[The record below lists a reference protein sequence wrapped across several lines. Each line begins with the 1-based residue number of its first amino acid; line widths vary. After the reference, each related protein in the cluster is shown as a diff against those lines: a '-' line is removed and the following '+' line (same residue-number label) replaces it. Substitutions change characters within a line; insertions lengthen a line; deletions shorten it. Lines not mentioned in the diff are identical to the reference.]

1 MGGLQLHRTFASRIF
16 SGKIFS
22 GTTPSSAS
30 TFRSGHRMAI
40 MLLLTSLVWAI
51 PATAYGQNP
60 PSIPASSVSNPT
72 VTTSTP
78 SAPVVSDAAAH
89 HEHVALMHL
98 MDAIEPYHPKTDLRG
113 TAVLAGSTTMQSMA
127 RAWSE
132 RFRKFHPEVTFTR
145 GKDGTSA
152 AIQEIAENPNV
163 IAGASRPLTPEELE
177 GLKGSHCKDPLAVIV
192 ALDPLALYVH
202 RSNPIAS
209 VTPEQLESILRAP
222 STKAPNAVRWGDL
235 GLTGDWANQPIRI
248 HSRNDMS
255 GTTGFIKHWIVRGE
269 ELARSAEVHET
280 NESVAAA
287 IAKDPLGAGM
297 FGFGEANESLRG
309 VPLVI
314 QGVVVEPSE
323 QNFLSGKYSL
333 VRPLILVIDK
343 AAMQS
348 DGGLRESMLRYVL
361 SRDGQMEAVR
371 AGFFPIDP
379 AFIRKQ
385 LDMISGPQLR

>member
-1 MGGLQLHRTFASRIF
+1 MGGLQSQRVFLERMVF
-16 SGKIFS
+16 GKK
-22 GTTPSSAS
+22 PSSACGSRSRLRVPTVLVIS
-30 TFRSGHRMAI
+30 TLGWAI
-40 MLLLTSLVWAI
+40 CNSAYGQSPASI
-51 PATAYGQNP
+51 PATTA
-60 PSIPASSVSNPT
+60 SNPT
-72 VTTSTP
+72 VTTSVP
-78 SAPVVSDAAAH
+78 NAPAVSDAAAH
-89 HEHVALMHL
+89 QEHVALMHL
-98 MDAIEPYHPKTDLRG
+98 MDAIEPYHPKPELRG

-132 RFRKFHPEVTFTR
+132 RFRKFHPDVTFTR

-163 IAGASRPLTPEELE
+163 IAGASRPLTTEELN
-177 GLKGSHCKDPLAVIV
+177 GLKGSHCKEPLAVIV

-202 RSNPIAS
+202 RSNPITS

-222 STKAPNAVRWGDL
+222 STKAPSAVRWGDL

-280 NESVAAA
+280 NESVATF
-287 IAKDPLGAGM
+287 IGKDPMGVGIL
-297 FGFGEANESLRG
+297 GFGEANDSIRG

-314 QGVVVEPSE
+314 QGVAVEPSE
-323 QNFLSGKYSL
+323 QNFLAGKYSL

-348 DGGLRESMLRYVL
+348 DGGLRESVLRYVL

>member
-1 MGGLQLHRTFASRIF
+1 MGGLQSQRVSLDRLDKIVNRKTPQFRAASRIGPCMLAMWVLSF
-16 SGKIFS
+16 LGWAV
-22 GTTPSSAS
+22 SAS
-30 TFRSGHRMAI
+30 
-40 MLLLTSLVWAI
+40 
-51 PATAYGQNP
+51 AYGQNP
-60 PSIPASSVSNPT
+60 PSIPATSVSNPT
-72 VTTSTP
+72 VTTTTP
-78 SAPVVSDAAAH
+78 NAPAVSDGAAH
-89 HEHVALMHL
+89 QEHVALMHL
-98 MDAIEPYHPKTDLRG
+98 MDAIEPYHPKAELRG

-163 IAGASRPLTPEELE
+163 IAGASRPLTTEELN
-177 GLKGSHCKDPLAVIV
+177 GLKGSHCKEPLAVIV

-202 RSNPIAS
+202 RSNPLTS

-222 STKAPNAVRWGDL
+222 SAKVPNAVRWGDL
-235 GLTGDWANQPIRI
+235 GLTGDWANQSIRI
-248 HSRNDMS
+248 HSRNDLS
-255 GTTGFIKHWIVRGE
+255 GTTGFIQHWIVRGQ

-287 IAKDPLGAGM
+287 IGKDPMGVGM
-297 FGFGEANESLRG
+297 LGFGEDNESIRG

-314 QGVVVEPSE
+314 QGVAVEPSE
-323 QNFLSGKYSL
+323 QNFLAGKYSL

-343 AAMQS
+343 AAMES
-348 DGGLRESMLRYVL
+348 DGGLRESVLRYVL

>member
-1 MGGLQLHRTFASRIF
+1 MGGLQSQRVFLDRIVFGKRPPSSPEARNRLRSPSMLVISTFAWAVCA
-16 SGKIFS
+16 
-22 GTTPSSAS
+22 SAYGQS
-30 TFRSGHRMAI
+30 PAS
-40 MLLLTSLVWAI
+40 I
-51 PATAYGQNP
+51 PATTA
-60 PSIPASSVSNPT
+60 SNPT
-72 VTTSTP
+72 VTTSVP
-78 SAPVVSDAAAH
+78 SAPAVSDGAAH
-89 HEHVALMHL
+89 QEHVALMHL
-98 MDAIEPYHPKTDLRG
+98 MDAIEPYHPKAELRG

-132 RFRKFHPEVTFTR
+132 RFRKFHPEVIFTR

-163 IAGASRPLTPEELE
+163 IAGASRPLTTDELN
-177 GLKGSHCKDPLAVIV
+177 GLKGSHCKEPLAVIV

-222 STKAPNAVRWGDL
+222 SAQAPTAVRWGEL

-248 HSRNDMS
+248 HSRNDLS
-255 GTTGFIKHWIVRGE
+255 GTTGFIQHWIVRGQ
-269 ELARSAEVHET
+269 ELARSAEVHAT

-287 IAKDPLGAGM
+287 IGKDPMGVGM
-297 FGFGEANESLRG
+297 LGFGEANESIRG

-314 QGVVVEPSE
+314 QGVAVEPSE
-323 QNFLSGKYSL
+323 QNFLAGKYSL

-343 AAMQS
+343 AAMES
-348 DGGLRESMLRYVL
+348 DGGLRESVLRYVL